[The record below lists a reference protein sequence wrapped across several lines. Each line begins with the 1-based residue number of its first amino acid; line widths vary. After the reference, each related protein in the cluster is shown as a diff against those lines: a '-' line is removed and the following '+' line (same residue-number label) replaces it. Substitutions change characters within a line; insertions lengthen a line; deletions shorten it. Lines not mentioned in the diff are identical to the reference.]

1 MRGLADPDVL
11 RLAAEQGRILVS
23 HDQRT
28 MPRHYAQ
35 FIVFGPSPGL
45 LIVPQSMSVAA
56 AAADLILIATVTT
69 PSEWVNRIA
78 YLPI

>member
-1 MRGLADPDVL
+1 
-11 RLAAEQGRILVS
+11 
-23 HDQRT
+23 
-28 MPRHYAQ
+28 
-35 FIVFGPSPGL
+35 
-45 LIVPQSMSVAA
+45 MSVAA